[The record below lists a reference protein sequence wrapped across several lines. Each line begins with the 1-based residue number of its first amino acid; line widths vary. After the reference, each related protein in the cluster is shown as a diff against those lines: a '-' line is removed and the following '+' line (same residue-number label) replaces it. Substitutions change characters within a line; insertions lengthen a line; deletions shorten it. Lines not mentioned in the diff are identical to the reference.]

1 MKLRP
6 WQHNALKDWNASHD
20 DFALAACP
28 GAGKTIFA
36 FAAALEELN
45 QGTVTRVHIIV
56 PTRMLV
62 SQFIKAAAENG
73 LKLVPGDNGS
83 RFATEPSGYHGIVS
97 TYQSVAASPKLYR
110 MRATGCLLIA
120 DEVHHMGDNKSWGT
134 AMQESYEYAG
144 RRLLMTGTPWRAD
157 NNPIPFM
164 TYEQNGKLNVTRQY
178 TFKDAWEEPEQ
189 HRPIRFINFHKVDA
203 VTEWIGQGGARQVRL
218 SECTSE
224 DEPAAISNAVKAG
237 SSWWNETFKQAN
249 TLLNQKRLTVHDSAG
264 VIFASNQTHAALL
277 VDAVMAATG
286 TRPALIISD
295 NADGD
300 KELET
305 FANGTEAWAVSVRQ
319 ISEGT
324 DIPRVSTLIYATNYT
339 TPLFFTQAAGRAI
352 RRRNNDGLYADMF
365 IPAAPS
371 LVEHARRIE
380 DMLQHAL
387 REKEAREGSGGGGGP
402 SRERVDL
409 GNFDAN
415 YVGVEGRNGAT
426 ASAAT
431 VSQIASY
438 MPESARH
445 YAPAVAAGLVSDGVI
460 SDQPDEPPKVQF
472 ETRKQLEDEV
482 ESLSRKRDR
491 LFGLKPGETNYT
503 LKSMWQVGRKMA
515 SDTQLKAQSKWI
527 KRSLEDAL

>member
-1 MKLRP
+1 M
-6 WQHNALKDWNASHD
+6 
-20 DFALAACP
+20 
-28 GAGKTIFA
+28 FA
-36 FAAALEELN
+36 FAAALEELRR
-45 QGTVTRVHIIV
+45 GAVTRVHIIV

-62 SQFIKAAAENG
+62 TQFIKAAGENG
-73 LKLVPGDNGS
+73 LKLVPGDNGT
-83 RFATEPSGYHGIVS
+83 RFATEPPGYHGIVS
-97 TYQSVAASPKLYR
+97 TYQSVASSPLLYR
-110 MRATGCLLIA
+110 MRATGCLLVA
-120 DEVHHMGDNKSWGT
+120 DEVHHMGDNKSWGN
-134 AMQESYEYAG
+134 AMRDAYEHAG

-164 TYEQNGKLNVTRQY
+164 VYEQDGKLKVTRQY

-203 VTEWIGQGGARQVRL
+203 VTEWISRYGARQVRL
-218 SECTSE
+218 SECTAE

-237 SSWWNETFKQAN
+237 SSWWNETFSQAN
-249 TLLNQKRLTVHDSAG
+249 TLLTQKRLNVPDSAG
-264 VIFASNQTHAALL
+264 IVFASNQAHAALL
-277 VDAVMAATG
+277 ADAIEAANG
-286 TRPALIISD
+286 ARPALIISD

-300 KELET
+300 RELER

-352 RRRNNDGLYADMF
+352 RRRNSDGLYADMF
-365 IPAAPS
+365 MPAVHS

-380 DMLQHAL
+380 EMLQHAL
-387 REKEAREGSGGGGGP
+387 RDKEDRDGSGGGVHN
-402 SRERVDL
+402 SLRVDL

-438 MPESARH
+438 MPEAARH
-445 YAPAVAAGLVSDGVI
+445 YAPAVAAGLVADGVI
-460 SDQPDEPPKVQF
+460 PDQPDEPPTVRF
-472 ETRKQLEDEV
+472 ETRKQLEDQV

-491 LFGLKPGETNYT
+491 LLGLKPGDTNYT
-503 LKSMWQVGRKMA
+503 LKSLWEVGRKRA
-515 SDTQLKAQSKWI
+515 SDGQLKAQVQWI